1 MQSAN
6 ALIKFNFMQM
16 EPQFQQDRSKINA
29 GGRCTHLKKPD
40 RQILKNVKILS
51 LSVTCARPFRLS
63 GAMSSLSPSNT
74 RGKVKLSNICK
85 YLKNLVERKMISS
98 GCFGAITSGGKKKP

>member
-1 MQSAN
+1 
-6 ALIKFNFMQM
+6 MQM

-51 LSVTCARPFRLS
+51 LSVTCARPLRLKWRNEFVEPEQHS
-63 GAMSSLSPSNT
+63 GES
-74 RGKVKLSNICK
+74 KIIE
-85 YLKNLVERKMISS
+85 YL
-98 GCFGAITSGGKKKP
+98 